1 MCVPIFVSYEHRA
14 HLSLPSLFCSGD
26 RMETCRGRT
35 EVCNLPTSMSLPGW
49 THVCD
54 WPDREGPAS
63 RLRGVW
69 HMPCAS
75 HPWTLLGFLFPCT
88 HPPPDFYAVYS
99 HLHSHPHTLHSHT
112 PTPTLTSPH
121 SHTPHLHILTLP
133 RPLILQMFLFPNC
146 RSQRQIELEN
156 DPDKLTSVLKQ
167 ILYQVKVSKWALV
180 SRLQEDLFP
189 PVSNPPLPRST
200 RAPGLSWKQ

>member
-1 MCVPIFVSYEHRA
+1 
-14 HLSLPSLFCSGD
+14 
-26 RMETCRGRT
+26 
-35 EVCNLPTSMSLPGW
+35 
-49 THVCD
+49 
-54 WPDREGPAS
+54 
-63 RLRGVW
+63 
-69 HMPCAS
+69 MPCAS

-133 RPLILQMFLFPNC
+133 HPLILQMFLFPNC

-167 ILYQVKVSKWALV
+167 ILYQVKVRV
-180 SRLQEDLFP
+180 SELWFQGFRKISFP
-189 PVSNPPLPRST
+189 LCPTPHSPG
-200 RAPGLSWKQ
+200 APELLAFPGSSR